1 MKRALRLTIL
11 LLFSGLLL
19 YGVLHKELITASLYL
34 KDNDPSNDAE
44 AVRLLEKLLPEKEKD
59 AAFLLGYF
67 YKSPKYGKL
76 DLVRSHRYYE
86 MAAAWGDKEAK
97 MIIAWNYFKGIGTHK
112 DIEKCKRLLRE
123 LAIEGDDNAKEI
135 LVYVLS
141 SY

>member
-1 MKRALRLTIL
+1 MRRALKLTVL
-11 LLFSGLLL
+11 QLFSGLLL

-34 KDNDPSNDAE
+34 KDNDPSNDAK
-44 AVRLLEKLLPEKEKD
+44 AVQLLEKLLPEKEKD
-59 AAFLLGYF
+59 AAFLLGYY
-67 YKSPKYGKL
+67 YKTPKYGHL
-76 DLVRSHRYYE
+76 DPTRSQRYYE

-97 MIIAWNYFKGIGTHK
+97 MIVAWNYFKGIGTQK

-123 LAIEGDDNAKEI
+123 LAVEGDDNAKEI